1 MYTPKGKKIK
11 VDKEIAETESLIN
24 TTTGLPYKGEYVY
37 NAQDGSYTDPS
48 GLINLENT
56 DADSSISPDEVNL
69 IPTKYDDV
77 IKQQRVYDLRYTR
90 TIPTYIPSP
99 TNEEYINQSFNRFFT
114 QHRQT
119 GEILEVSQRVFAELS
134 SNSTKYHFPS
144 YMLGS
149 MLWRLRGPVANQDI
163 NGYIVEGA
171 AEINTQLI
179 LELEKV
185 LPNIRTYLT
194 DPTQFVK

>member
-144 YMLGS
+144 YILGS

>member
-48 GLINLENT
+48 GLITLENT